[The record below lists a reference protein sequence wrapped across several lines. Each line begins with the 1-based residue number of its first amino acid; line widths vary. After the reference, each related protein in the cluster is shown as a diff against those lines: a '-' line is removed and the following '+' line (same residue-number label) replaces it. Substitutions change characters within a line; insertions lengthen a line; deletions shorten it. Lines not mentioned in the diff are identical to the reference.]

1 MQNANEKKIQKCN
14 AKVNSNFSQ
23 LDYEF
28 EKKSL
33 FKRLNYVDIHIENY
47 YF

>member
-1 MQNANEKKIQKCN
+1 MKKIQKCN
-14 AKVNSNFSQ
+14 AKVNSNFSR

-28 EKKSL
+28 EKSL